1 MCYNALVEILSINKK
16 YQSTNNLELDMR
28 VLIIEDE
35 IRIARNITKVLDE
48 EFSWAVEICTDGED
62 GRHMAMTNPYD
73 LIILDL
79 GLPKIDGMDILR
91 NLRAKGV
98 DTPVLILTARD
109 DTRDIIQGLE
119 TGSDDYLTKPFDIR
133 ELMARCKALVRRSY
147 GRSAAVIEIGDI
159 SINTA
164 KHQVLFRGK
173 PVRLAAMEYR
183 LLEYLAM
190 RAGEVVSK
198 MDITEHL
205 YSSYSENFSNVVEV
219 YISTLRKKLGS
230 GPKREVIHTLRNQGY
245 VLGELPA

>member
-1 MCYNALVEILSINKK
+1 
-16 YQSTNNLELDMR
+16 MR

-35 IRIARNITKVLDE
+35 IKIARNITRVLDE
-48 EFSWAVEICTDGED
+48 EYSWAAEICTDGED
-62 GRHMAMTNPYD
+62 GRHVAMTNPYD

-79 GLPKIDGMDILR
+79 GLPKIDGMEILR
-91 NLRAKGV
+91 DLRAKGV
-98 DTPVLILTARD
+98 TTPVLILTARD
-109 DTRDIIQGLE
+109 ETSDVIQGLD
-119 TGSDDYLTKPFDIR
+119 TGSDDYLTKPFDMR

-147 GRSAAVIEIGDI
+147 GRAAAVIDIGDL

-164 KHQVLFRGK
+164 KHQVMFRGRS
-173 PVRLAAMEYR
+173 VRLSAMEYR

-198 MDITEHL
+198 ADITGHL
-205 YSSYSENFSNVVEV
+205 YSSNSESFSNVVEV

-230 GPKREVIHTLRNQGY
+230 GLNSELIHTLRNQGY

>member
-1 MCYNALVEILSINKK
+1 MKKQNACKLKDVSEI
-16 YQSTNNLELDMR
+16 DMR

-35 IRIARNITKVLDE
+35 IKIARNITRVLDE
-48 EFSWAVEICTDGED
+48 EYSWAVEICTDGED
-62 GRHMAMTNPYD
+62 GLHMAMTNSYD

-79 GLPKIDGMDILR
+79 GLPKIDGMEILR
-91 NLRAKGV
+91 DLRAKGV
-98 DTPVLILTARD
+98 ITPVLILTARD

-119 TGSDDYLTKPFDIR
+119 TGSDDYLVKPFDMK

-147 GRSAAVIEIGDI
+147 GRAATVIEIGDI

-164 KHQVLFRGK
+164 KHQVMFRSRSI
-173 PVRLAAMEYR
+173 RLSAMEYR

-198 MDITEHL
+198 ADITEHL

-219 YISTLRKKLGS
+219 YISSLRKKLGS
-230 GPKREVIHTLRNQGY
+230 RPNREVIHTLRNQDY
-245 VLGELPA
+245 ILGELPA

>member
-1 MCYNALVEILSINKK
+1 
-16 YQSTNNLELDMR
+16 MR

-35 IRIARNITKVLDE
+35 VRIARNITKVLDE
-48 EFSWAVEICTDGED
+48 EYSWAVDICTDGED

-79 GLPKIDGMDILR
+79 GLPKVGGLEILR
-91 NLRAKGV
+91 DLRDGGMT
-98 DTPVLILTARD
+98 TPVLILTARD
-109 DTRDIIQGLE
+109 DTRDVIQGLE
-119 TGSDDYLTKPFDIR
+119 TGSDDYMVKPFDMR

-147 GRSAAVIEIGDI
+147 GRVAPVIEIADI

-164 KHQVLFRGK
+164 RHQVMFRGK
-173 PVRLAAMEYR
+173 PVRLSAMEYR

-198 MDITEHL
+198 ADIAEHL

-219 YISTLRKKLGS
+219 YVSSLRKKLGS
-230 GPKREVIHTLRNQGY
+230 GPNREVIHTLRNQGY
-245 VLGELPA
+245 VFGELPA